1 MKRDRLV
8 QLVALFVA
16 VAAACGAGVI
26 LPTIIDKAGQEYVVL
41 VPIEDDSF
49 DLVPGGE
56 PVRIYTSEIQGMAEL
71 AETGDSESE
80 LLEIGYD
87 AGTKTW
93 EGHLDDALSV
103 TWRDGTTKREMRG
116 RLAGIDGHAL
126 RYTDVSVEGAPPV
139 VALGTAIGAL
149 RGIIVDYLW
158 IKVNMMKE
166 KGQFYEVMSDADLI
180 TKLQPRFG
188 EVWSF
193 HGHNMAY
200 NISVLTN
207 TREERWDWVKQGI
220 DLVRNSGLR
229 YNPNDVILYKD
240 LAFWFA
246 HKLDGVA
253 DDAHLHYKRE
263 LAKEWHFLLGDVPYD
278 QDVREDWIKGIAD
291 APESIGE
298 AEERAPG
305 VQALVDEM
313 EEEFAQFNTENQFKF
328 DKAFLMNIGKWLSV
342 KTSNYARILGL
353 DRQFA
358 QNDPIYAAFDRS
370 LATRLTGEDQAE
382 RLAAITFLQ
391 MLRKK
396 VLRESYNMDPEIMYE
411 YTRDYGPLDWRHPQ
425 AHAFYWGRL
434 GSERGAKRYE
444 AREDLHKVLNN
455 DRITIQAMQALA
467 RSGMMTVDPFS
478 NSNPG
483 RLNDPRWIRSIDQYF
498 RKLYDKHFK
507 GRGGGV
513 DSFTNFHENFMK
525 QAVRELWRA
534 GEYEDAKEIY
544 AYLNQLYG
552 EGGLIPHS
560 GYDPDTN
567 PIEDFVRQVT
577 EGEYE
582 MQPEVARSDVYSAL
596 RRGFR
601 EGMLLNRP
609 EILEQA
615 VLFAAQLTEYFQK
628 NEYNNFV
635 NKFGEGRMSE
645 LIGDLRS
652 SVKDIFRSVLLDQ
665 SMPLLDRIAIYN
677 RTPAAQQV
685 LVYDLVNEP
694 LRAEFNA
701 SELASAGVGTFD
713 DAVPEPPGMDEY
725 RSKLA
730 AEAAQKGAVDE
741 REAGAE
747 RK

>member
-8 QLVALFVA
+8 QFLALLVAIG
-16 VAAACGAGVI
+16 AACGSGMI
-26 LPTIIDKAGQEYVVL
+26 LPTILEKAGQEF
-41 VPIEDDSF
+41 IELSPVQDDSF
-49 DLVPGGE
+49 DLE
-56 PVRIYTSEIQGMAEL
+56 PNAEPIRIFTSMIRDMEEL
-71 AETGDSESE
+71 AETGDSESTE
-80 LLEIGYD
+80 YLIRYD
-87 AGTKTW
+87 AGTKRW
-93 EGHLDDALSV
+93 EGNLDDTV
-103 TWRDGTTKREMRG
+103 KVVWRDGTSRREMRG
-116 RLAGIDGHAL
+116 RVSMIDGHAL
-126 RYTDVSVEGAPPV
+126 RYTDVSIEGAPPV

-166 KGQFYEVMSDADLI
+166 KGQFYEVMSDSDLI
-180 TKLQPRFG
+180 TKLQPRFA

-220 DLVRNSGLR
+220 DLVRNRGIR

-253 DDAHLHYKRE
+253 DDAHLYYKRE
-263 LAKEWHFLLGDVPYD
+263 HAKEWHFLLGEVP
-278 QDVREDWIKGIAD
+278 QDSDMRVKWIEGIAN
-291 APESIGE
+291 APESLQE
-298 AEERAPG
+298 AELLVPG
-305 VQALVDEM
+305 VAELVAEM
-313 EEEFAQFNTENQFKF
+313 EAEFAEYDIENQFKI
-328 DKAFLMNIGKWLSV
+328 DKQFLLNIGKWLSV
-342 KTSNYARILGL
+342 KTSSYAKILGL
-353 DRQFA
+353 DEQFNL
-358 QNDPIYAAFDRS
+358 NDPIYAAFDRV
-370 LATRLTGEDQAE
+370 LGTRIQSEPGSEE
-382 RLAAITFLQ
+382 RNAAVVFLQ

-396 VLRESYNMDPEIMYE
+396 VLRDSYNMDPEIMFE

-425 AHAFYWGRL
+425 AHAFYWGKL
-434 GSERGAKRYE
+434 GSERGSKRYE
-444 AREDLHKVLNN
+444 ARDDLHKVLNN

-467 RSGMMTVDPFS
+467 RSGLVTLDPFS

-483 RLNDPRWIRSIDQYF
+483 RLNDPRWIRTIDKYF
-498 RKLYDKHFK
+498 RTLYDKHYQ

-513 DSFTNFHENFMK
+513 DSFTHFHENFMK
-525 QAVRELWRA
+525 QAIRELWRA
-534 GEYEDAKEIY
+534 GELEDSKEVY

-552 EGGLIPHS
+552 EGGLIPHA
-560 GYDPDTN
+560 GYTV
-567 PIEDFVRQVT
+567 PIEDFVKQVT

-615 VLFAAQLTEYFQK
+615 VEFAGQLTEYFQK

-645 LIGDLRS
+645 LIGDLES
-652 SVKDIFRSVLLDQ
+652 SVEDIFRAVMLDR
-665 SMPLLDRIAIYN
+665 SMSLLDRIHIYN
-677 RTPAAQQV
+677 ATPEAQRRMI
-685 LVYDLVNEP
+685 YDLVHDE
-694 LRAEFNA
+694 LEAEFDA
-701 SELASAGVGTFD
+701 SDFGQSGVGRFA
-713 DAVPEPPGMDEY
+713 DAVPEPPGMEQY
-725 RSKLA
+725 RAILAVKA
-730 AEAAQKGAVDE
+730 AEAGKEDE
-741 REAGAE
+741 RTATSEL
-747 RK
+747 K